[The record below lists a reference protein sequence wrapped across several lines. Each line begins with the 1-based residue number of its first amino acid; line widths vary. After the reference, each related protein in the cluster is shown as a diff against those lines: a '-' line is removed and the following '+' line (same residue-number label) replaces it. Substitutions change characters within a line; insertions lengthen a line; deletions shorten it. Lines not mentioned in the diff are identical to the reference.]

1 MIRLFDIILSLIAL
15 FVLGPILFFLFLLEF
30 FNKHSIFF
38 YQKRVGLNKNIFTII
53 KFRTMK
59 LNTKSIST
67 HLISAHNITAL
78 GLVLRRLK
86 IDELPQLWNVLK
98 GDMSLVG
105 PRPCLLNQKKL
116 ILERSKK
123 KIFTIRP
130 GITGLAQISGINMST
145 PSLLTKTDLT
155 MIKQMNL
162 FYYFYYI
169 LATMLIIFK
178 KK

>member
-1 MIRLFDIILSLIAL
+1 
-15 FVLGPILFFLFLLEF
+15 
-30 FNKHSIFF
+30 
-38 YQKRVGLNKNIFTII
+38 
-53 KFRTMK
+53 MK

-67 HLISAHNITAL
+67 HLISSYNITAL

-116 ILERSKK
+116 ILERDKK

-145 PSLLTKTDLT
+145 PSLLAKTDLT